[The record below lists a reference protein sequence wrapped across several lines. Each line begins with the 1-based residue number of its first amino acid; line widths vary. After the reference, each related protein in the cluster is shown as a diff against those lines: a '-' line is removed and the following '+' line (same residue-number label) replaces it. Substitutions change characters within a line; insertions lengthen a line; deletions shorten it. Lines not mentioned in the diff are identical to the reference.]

1 MHEFKQV
8 SAAMDLAP
16 STKAPSAGAAPAIQQ
31 LMRTLTAIAP
41 AFQAMTPE
49 EEDEIR
55 EAQIKSDQEARK
67 ARAAEKR
74 AAKAAAAAAA
84 GPGKPHAAQGTST
97 SSRMASYLQQQLNVK
112 GASGPR
118 INIDH
123 EARARTRPPPTRLLE
138 GATQGATHTPRLAAR
153 LRDLGGRIHL
163 AKEQRLAFVAQLA
176 AQGTRALDHDTE
188 AGLASP
194 PPTPRLGHH
203 TPRSRTRRAGPA
215 SATHR
220 PPSVASAARKEA
232 LEQAAE
238 ASLLYGR
245 DQPAVKPD
253 EGWPV
258 LVVLFG
264 QPGTEAALWRRRGP
278 PGAAPVR
285 LLQLDPQ
292 GHGGSAAH
300 ALLFGLE
307 AALRQKA
314 HVIWVGRRA
323 RMVGEINWAALLGT
337 PEVGAPSAGGAKEH
351 APARPAIVAGP
362 EGEVLFVAAAR
373 VGPLRA
379 VLESRCLRAASGGV
393 HPNLALPPPDPHK
406 AVDDLAIK
414 LLARYGVAVVDMP
427 QALPATLLPAD
438 ALPPMPTANEELR
451 EVRSPLLPPRAPERG
466 AMFRGAGNGDQADP
480 RVHARRFAGRGSRA
494 HQTDRAPGARNVLRS
509 ASVTDTV
516 RRILV
521 RKREE
526 REDFGATPSG
536 DLRWNPSPA
545 GTAMASRVTPSEAKG
560 SAQRLA

>member
-1 MHEFKQV
+1 M
-8 SAAMDLAP
+8 
-16 STKAPSAGAAPAIQQ
+16 STTASSAGAAPAIQQ
-31 LMRTLTAIAP
+31 LMRTLTAMAP

-74 AAKAAAAAAA
+74 AAKAAAAAA
-84 GPGKPHAAQGTST
+84 GPSKPHAAQGRTST

-112 GASGPR
+112 GPSGPR

-123 EARARTRPPPTRLLE
+123 EARARTRPPPARLLE
-138 GATQGATHTPRLAAR
+138 GATHAPRLAAR

-176 AQGTRALDHDTE
+176 AQGTRALDQVGAPSVAKELDAE

-194 PPTPRLGHH
+194 PPLPHPAGH
-203 TPRSRTRRAGPA
+203 TPRSRTRRAS
-215 SATHR
+215 SAPHR

-232 LEQAAE
+232 LELAAE
-238 ASLLYGR
+238 ASLLSGR
-245 DQPAVKPD
+245 DRPAAKPR
-253 EGWPV
+253 ETLPV

-278 PGAAPVR
+278 LGAAPVQ

-292 GHGGSAAH
+292 RHGGLAAH

-323 RMVGEINWAALLGT
+323 RMAGEIDWAALLGT
-337 PEVGAPSAGGAKEH
+337 PDT
-351 APARPAIVAGP
+351 PARPAIVAGP
-362 EGEVLFVAAAR
+362 EGEVLFVAGSR

-379 VLESRCLRAASGGV
+379 VVESRCLRAAPGGV
-393 HPNLALPPPDPHK
+393 HPNLALPTPDPNK

-438 ALPPMPTANEELR
+438 ALPPMPSAHEEPREGVGAPSLR
-451 EVRSPLLPPRAPERG
+451 SELRSPLLPPRAPERG
-466 AMFRGAGNGDQADP
+466 AMFRGDQADP
-480 RVHARRFAGRGSRA
+480 RVRARRFAGRGARA
-494 HQTDRAPGARNVLRS
+494 HPKDRAPGAGNVLRS

-526 REDFGATPSG
+526 REA
-536 DLRWNPSPA
+536 
-545 GTAMASRVTPSEAKG
+545 V
-560 SAQRLA
+560 AQGLA